1 MTSDPHNLKRFL
13 EAQQPIYAQV
23 IAELRAGQKQSHWMW
38 FIFPQIS
45 GLGLSPTA
53 KKYAIQSADEARAYL
68 AHPVLGPRLRDCAQ
82 LVNAIH
88 GRSID
93 EIFGY
98 PDNLKFHSCMTLF
111 AHLSKEDSVF
121 AAAIDN
127 YFNGDKDRKTL
138 HQLR

>member
-1 MTSDPHNLKRFL
+1 
-13 EAQQPIYAQV
+13 
-23 IAELRAGQKQSHWMW
+23 
-38 FIFPQIS
+38 
-45 GLGLSPTA
+45 
-53 KKYAIQSADEARAYL
+53 
-68 AHPVLGPRLRDCAQ
+68 VLGPRLRDCAQ